1 MVLQLQRHPCRVLRQ
16 SRNMLQW
23 GSHPGTD
30 FQWVS
35 NGFNDFHFK
44 RVHMSR
50 ITQGSQVHNVTSTY
64 LSGRFR
70 WQGTGNVWICV
81 NMCDMLWF
89 LVLFIGFR
97 GDYQLTSADI
107 SWHQLTSAD
116 RIWIPFW
123 FENPKLC
130 ERHTMAHLPATLVL
144 DFGGSIQFGPSNFQ
158 SGEIVHWNS
167 MGLGPVLWEA
177 VFCHDFQA
185 ARRIMMNH
193 CRLWVGLKIDQTVQT
208 NPSEP
213 LPVSSGRVDG
223 KREAINRPETKIV
236 KYVTGPM

>member
-1 MVLQLQRHPCRVLRQ
+1 MCE
-16 SRNMLQW
+16 
-23 GSHPGTD
+23 
-30 FQWVS
+30 
-35 NGFNDFHFK
+35 
-44 RVHMSR
+44 
-50 ITQGSQVHNVTSTY
+50 Y
-64 LSGRFR
+64 
-70 WQGTGNVWICV
+70 VWICV
-81 NMCDMLWF
+81 ICCGSWSYSSDSE
-89 LVLFIGFR
+89 GT
-97 GDYQLTSADI
+97 TSL
-107 SWHQLTSAD
+107 HQLTSAD

-223 KREAINRPETKIV
+223 KRKLSTARRPKS
-236 KYVTGPM
+236 